1 MSHELRTPLNI
12 IIGHSELTR
21 DGTFGAVNEQQ
32 QAAMQKISRNGRVLL
47 KMINDVL
54 MLSRIEAKKMS
65 LDVATV
71 EIEEVIEQAQ
81 TYVEQLK
88 RDHHLEV
95 SWHIDKNIPPVLTD
109 SMKLEEILHNLI
121 GNAFKYTSEG
131 SIEVRV
137 RDLPDKGRVEFSVAD
152 TGVGIDPANLGR
164 IFEEFEQVKDS
175 GKNGGVGLGLSIVKK
190 YVELMQGDIRVES
203 EPGKGS
209 KFTFS
214 IPRSVSL
221 HS

>member
-1 MSHELRTPLNI
+1 
-12 IIGHSELTR
+12 
-21 DGTFGAVNEQQ
+21 
-32 QAAMQKISRNGRVLL
+32 
-47 KMINDVL
+47 
-54 MLSRIEAKKMS
+54 
-65 LDVATV
+65 
-71 EIEEVIEQAQ
+71 
-81 TYVEQLK
+81 
-88 RDHHLEV
+88 
-95 SWHIDKNIPPVLTD
+95 
-109 SMKLEEILHNLI
+109 MKLEEILHNLI